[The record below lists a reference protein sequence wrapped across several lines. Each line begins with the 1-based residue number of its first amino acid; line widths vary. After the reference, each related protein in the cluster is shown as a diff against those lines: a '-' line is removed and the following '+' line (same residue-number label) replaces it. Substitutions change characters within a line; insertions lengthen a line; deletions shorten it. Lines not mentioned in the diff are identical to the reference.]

1 MRFNWNAR
9 KKTPNHHWIARCLLD
24 FLEIFR
30 PNQVA
35 DSDGPDRCLV
45 ETSFRN
51 RNRQLEQLRNRNRQL
66 EQLRNRNQQLEQ
78 HRNRSHRHP
87 SFQVVPQCLAGDRLH
102 RSNAH
107 ELERQPMTTLDG
119 KQFC

>member
-30 PNQVA
+30 PNQVD

-45 ETSFRN
+45 ETSF
-51 RNRQLEQLRNRNRQL
+51 RNRNRQL

-107 ELERQPMTTLDG
+107 GLERQPKTTLDG